1 MIYVYIG
8 LFIVTF
14 KKNVTENKE
23 RLIKK
28 SLTEKLK
35 ERTSY
40 YNYTIRIG

>member
-28 SLTEKLK
+28 KSDRKVKGTYILL
-35 ERTSY
+35 
-40 YNYTIRIG
+40 